1 MLAAGEGVGVRMSLV
16 GNLEDLSL
24 GDLLQIVSLS
34 QKSGLLSLESTSG
47 AGRIVFRSGL
57 VHAAAVKGQTR
68 DLRGLLADAGLLE
81 GSRYDAIVAVI
92 GSRPPDLPLRIAA
105 EAGLDADQVDAVVRR
120 SAEAAI
126 FTMFA
131 WATGEFSFDAFREG
145 EDPEADA
152 SLQRGLNA
160 QYLAMEGMR
169 LRDEASRST
178 PGAAADSEIELS
190 DEVFFGSD
198 ALETDAE
205 ADLDLAA
212 EEPVPTDAFSFAL
225 STAAV
230 APVPS
235 VAGDGADASRM
246 LREAVVDVVAA
257 RAAEP
262 IEEAV
267 SVPSAARPGV
277 PAAPDAPAS
286 ARPVVVIE
294 PDAAALEWL
303 KGGIDGDFARVHV
316 FQRAEQGLAR
326 IRQYLIRGEVPI
338 VLIALTAP
346 IDPLS
351 GIHGLPDFV
360 KRLRIQAPRIVI
372 VGLREQGEAKAG
384 TVPTYLD
391 GVLAR
396 PARQQLHGAAP
407 DGIAARPAELARSLV
422 EIVTRKSRGAAI
434 DADDAANGSNGE
446 IGRSPGEATEQALAS
461 ARSQNEVFTVLLD
474 AAAALYARAA
484 ILLLRDEEV
493 FAVAGRGIEALA
505 VDPLASSP
513 RLSCLV
519 PATGLLHRVVRDR
532 RAVSGSL
539 RCDADRM
546 VAGLFGSVLPKSV
559 YLAPIPIPGGGLA
572 ILYADQGSTRRSAPD
587 TAVLER
593 WIESAAGVLERIA
606 VHRAEGETR
615 SGDA

>member
-1 MLAAGEGVGVRMSLV
+1 MLAAGEDVGVCMSLV

-47 AGRIVFRSGL
+47 TGRIVFRSGL
-57 VHAAAVKGQTR
+57 VHAAAVKGQSH
-68 DLRGLLADAGLLE
+68 DLRGLLAEAGLLD
-81 GSRYDAIVAVI
+81 GTRYDAIVAAT
-92 GSRPPDLPLRIAA
+92 GPRPSDLPLRIAA
-105 EAGLDADQVDAVVRR
+105 EAGLEVDQVDAVIRR

-131 WATGEFSFDAFREG
+131 WATGEFSFDALRDGEELEG
-145 EDPEADA
+145 HA

-178 PGAAADSEIELS
+178 PGSVADPEIELS

-205 ADLDLAA
+205 VDLDFAVD
-212 EEPVPTDAFSFAL
+212 EHSPTDARAVPPQG
-225 STAAV
+225 AA
-230 APVPS
+230 AE
-235 VAGDGADASRM
+235 DAARAT
-246 LREAVVDVVAA
+246 RDAVVDVVAA

-267 SVPSAARPGV
+267 PEPRFASPGSS
-277 PAAPDAPAS
+277 AAPDAAAS

-303 KGGIDGDFARVHV
+303 KGGIDGDFARVHG

-326 IRQYLIRGEVPI
+326 IRQYLIRGDVPI

-360 KRLRIQAPRIVI
+360 KRLRSQAPRIVV
-372 VGLREQGEAKAG
+372 VGLCEQGQAKAG
-384 TVPTYLD
+384 AVPGYLD
-391 GVLAR
+391 GVLTR
-396 PARQQLHGAAP
+396 PARQQLRGVALDDA
-407 DGIAARPAELARSLV
+407 AARPADLAHSLV

-434 DADDAANGSNGE
+434 DAEDAAKDSNGA
-446 IGRSPGEATEQALAS
+446 ILPSPGEAPEQALAS
-461 ARSQNEVFTVLLD
+461 ARSQNEVFGVLLD
-474 AAAALYARAA
+474 AAASHFARAA

-493 FAVAGRGIEALA
+493 FAVAGRGIEAFA
-505 VDPLASSP
+505 VDPLAASP

-532 RAVSGSL
+532 RPVSGSV

-546 VAGLFGSVLPKSV
+546 VAGLFGSTLPKSV

-572 ILYADQGSTRRSAPD
+572 ILYADQGATHRSAPD
-587 TAVLER
+587 PAALER
-593 WIESAAGVLERIA
+593 WIESAAGQLERIA
-606 VHRAEGETR
+606 LHRAEGETR
-615 SGDA
+615 VGDA